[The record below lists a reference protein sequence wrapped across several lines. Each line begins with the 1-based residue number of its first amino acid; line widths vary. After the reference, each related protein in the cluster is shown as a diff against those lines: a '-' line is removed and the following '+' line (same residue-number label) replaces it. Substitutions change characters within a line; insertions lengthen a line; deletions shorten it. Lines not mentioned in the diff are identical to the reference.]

1 MPGGSGLT
9 PDLRNGTAC
18 RLGRWHLRRAALAAV
33 AAGALLFAHT
43 ESRADFLEGY
53 QAFQAEDYD
62 TALIELEPAAEAG
75 DKRALFLLGV
85 MHRQGLGVEPDV
97 EQAVELW
104 MEAAEPPGAD
114 AFAQFNLGVLYE
126 AGDGVEQDVD
136 RAIALYQQAADRGVA
151 QAMLNLGVLYAQGTS
166 VEADEEEA
174 LRWFYEASL
183 AGNQTAA
190 GYLDSL
196 SRTTVQEPPFAGSWQ
211 VVDFA
216 SSPDRLA
223 WARYGD
229 QLDALIGARL
239 RLGPNAFRL
248 GRGVCG
254 RPVFISGT
262 TTGDMVFHAST
273 GAAGPLLSF
282 EPDASADIS
291 YVDVVCGGTRQAS
304 LARLSETRLIAAYAG
319 GYAVLAPTPSDLVA
333 RAQQGLT
340 DLGFDPGPVD
350 GVYGPRTAAAV
361 RAFRETIGLRSNGA
375 ISAGLM
381 RVLEDALA
389 NAVTGAG

>member
-1 MPGGSGLT
+1 MPGVSGLT
-9 PDLRNGTAC
+9 SSLRDRNAC
-18 RLGRWHLRRAALAAV
+18 RRYLRGAALAVV
-33 AAGALLFAHT
+33 AAGAWLSVHA
-43 ESRADFLEGY
+43 ESRAGFLEGY
-53 QAFQAEDYD
+53 QAFQAEDYE
-62 TALIELEPAAEAG
+62 TALAELEPAAEAG

-85 MHRQGLGVEPDV
+85 MHRQGLGMEPDL
-97 EQAVELW
+97 EQAAALW
-104 MEAAEPPGAD
+104 TEAAEPPGAD

-136 RAIALYQQAADRGVA
+136 RAIALYRQAADRGIA

-166 VEADEEEA
+166 VDADQEQA

-183 AGNQTAA
+183 AGNETAA

-196 SRTTVQEPPFAGSWQ
+196 SRTAGQEPPFTGSWQ

-223 WARYGD
+223 WTRYGD
-229 QLDALIGARL
+229 QLEALLGARL
-239 RLGPNAFRL
+239 RLGRNAFRL

-254 RPVFISGT
+254 RPVFVAGT
-262 TTGDMVFHAST
+262 APGDMIFHASS
-273 GAAGPLLSF
+273 GAVSPLLSF
-282 EPDASADIS
+282 EPDVSTDVS

-361 RAFRETIGLRSNGA
+361 RAFREAVGIRSNGA
-375 ISAGLM
+375 ISEGLM
-381 RVLEDALA
+381 RVLDNALA
-389 NAVTGAG
+389 MTATGAG